1 MYKPFPN
8 GWFMTFFYPHYMD
21 SDLDSLRWLD
31 SFPRAKLV
39 VVMARV
45 PKSLA
50 LSPLRVSLLPLPSG
64 YHLLRFWCQL
74 FSMSLPCGQRIAFFR
89 PGRWVCKA
97 RLADC
102 SSASDLFTFL
112 WIMAN
117 IEVHQIFRRRTWAMV
132 KNCRQEVI
140 QILHITS
147 RWLQRVSCQMGW
159 NMMEP
164 QVRESLVAGA
174 IVGRDG
180 PMLQVLPVDALT
192 RPPWQAGKSQWR
204 MAFSM
209 GKTCINVWTPMKMMG
224 VSLIYTIYI
233 SIYNN
238 ISMIHQMM
246 MTHQMR
252 KGQEFFGNLQWE
264 MRLAVRSCTQPGM
277 VIQVD
282 RRCEYEPT
290 GGWRDGRHHLVLS
303 RMEAER
309 KTCLKRRHFASD
321 RSRWKKGHN
330 HTVAVLLG
338 HLNRTDGSFYRG
350 CLEMGK
356 CQTGHFNG

>member
-8 GWFMTFFYPHYMD
+8 GWFMTCFYPHYMD

-64 YHLLRFWCQL
+64 CHLLRFWCQL
-74 FSMSLPCGQRIAFFR
+74 FSMSLPCGQPIAFFR

-102 SSASDLFTFL
+102 SSASDLFTFI

-147 RWLQRVSCQMGW
+147 HYFTMAKSFMSNGMPWDASLPVSQWQDMARLPFVSRGLGLDGTWWNPRSESPWLQGRSWGAMDPCCRCCRLCWLMPWPDLHGKLGNPSEGW
-159 NMMEP
+159 H
-164 QVRESLVAGA
+164 
-174 IVGRDG
+174 
-180 PMLQVLPVDALT
+180 
-192 RPPWQAGKSQWR
+192 
-204 MAFSM
+204 F
-209 GKTCINVWTPMKMMG
+209 
-224 VSLIYTIYI
+224 
-233 SIYNN
+233 
-238 ISMIHQMM
+238 
-246 MTHQMR
+246 
-252 KGQEFFGNLQWE
+252 QWE
-264 MRLAVRSCTQPGM
+264 KHV
-277 VIQVD
+277 
-282 RRCEYEPT
+282 
-290 GGWRDGRHHLVLS
+290 
-303 RMEAER
+303 
-309 KTCLKRRHFASD
+309 
-321 RSRWKKGHN
+321 
-330 HTVAVLLG
+330 
-338 HLNRTDGSFYRG
+338 
-350 CLEMGK
+350 
-356 CQTGHFNG
+356 

>member
-132 KNCRQEVI
+132 KNRRQEVI

-233 SIYNN
+233 HI
-238 ISMIHQMM
+238 
-246 MTHQMR
+246 
-252 KGQEFFGNLQWE
+252 
-264 MRLAVRSCTQPGM
+264 
-277 VIQVD
+277 
-282 RRCEYEPT
+282 
-290 GGWRDGRHHLVLS
+290 
-303 RMEAER
+303 
-309 KTCLKRRHFASD
+309 
-321 RSRWKKGHN
+321 
-330 HTVAVLLG
+330 
-338 HLNRTDGSFYRG
+338 
-350 CLEMGK
+350 
-356 CQTGHFNG
+356 